1 VAGRP
6 ALFTD
11 ACVNGHLVD
20 ALVSRGWDVMRAIDV
35 FPEKTPDPV
44 VFERAAQGG
53 RVFVSNDEGILKAA
67 AAWLV
72 EGRAFR
78 MIFWPQEDYRAW
90 SIGELLQAFEELAA
104 QEDPFR
110 YPIVRLRPRR

>member
-20 ALVSRGWDVMRAIDV
+20 ALVQRARGVMRAIDV
-35 FPEKTPDPV
+35 YPETTADPV
-44 VFERAAQGG
+44 VFERAAHEG
-53 RVFVSNDEGILKAA
+53 RVFVSNDEGILKTA
-67 AAWLV
+67 AAWL
-72 EGRAFR
+72 EQGRSFR
-78 MIFWPQEDYRAW
+78 MIFWPQQDYQAW
-90 SIGELLQAFEELAA
+90 TIGELAEAFEELA
-104 QEDPFR
+104 QREDPFC